1 MEPKGPAAYI
11 TEFVGTFFLVAG
23 AVAAALLYRLVMEL
37 DERPLPAQS
46 PVRGESAEPP
56 LAAAS

>member
-11 TEFVGTFFLVAG
+11 SEGLVAIRKISG
-23 AVAAALLYRLVMEL
+23 RDAGISIACQVARGGRAGL
-37 DERPLPAQS
+37 QS

-56 LAAAS
+56 LATAS